1 MPTSVKKIAEHSY
14 MLTDTVFRVNQFLLS
29 GSDAALLIDTGYG
42 KKHFFRALKKFS
54 SPLVVANTHLHPDH
68 SGGNFA
74 FDEVFLGREDAPGNG
89 IPTNELAD
97 SIAKYYRENSRFP
110 NALINKV
117 EKMMTLTPQSERY
130 LPLPEKIQLRGREIS
145 VLSCPGHTPGS
156 VIFSDEATRS
166 LFVGDAINSAFWA
179 FTNKTL
185 KLKEYAETVSSLK
198 FPRAPKSC
206 GFPTKRSPFPRSLSK
221 PSSKRCRPLHQTT
234 ASPSRYAG
242 RRKRSKSTP
251 KPSPNSEKS
260 VFGRSRRSWNN
271 RYGAAGKGNFA
282 VTEQPPCGSFG
293 KL

>member
-185 KLKEYAETVSSLK
+185 KLKKYAETVSSLK
-198 FPRAPKSC
+198 IPAGIEKLWLSHQTKPLSPLFIEAFVETLSTVTPDDGKPIPIRGTSEEVKIYSKTFPEFGKIGIWA
-206 GFPTKRSPFPRSLSK
+206 FPTQL
-221 PSSKRCRPLHQTT
+221 
-234 ASPSRYAG
+234 
-242 RRKRSKSTP
+242 
-251 KPSPNSEKS
+251 E
-260 VFGRSRRSWNN
+260 
-271 RYGAAGKGNFA
+271 
-282 VTEQPPCGSFG
+282 
-293 KL
+293 